1 MFLLQVSVGHIVPG
15 GSADI
20 DGRLRTGDEIMY
32 VDSHCV
38 LNASHHKVVQLMG
51 NAAING
57 RVSLRIRRRLLT
69 TSASVT
75 GQSMPGNHYSVTFCF
90 TLFAW
95 SLFLVTFL
103 FLLSHQNLSFQLNQ
117 LICNIFCHIYSTF
130 QTSSVGLFFIQSSSS
145 QRLMLSL
152 NKLKRMLN

>member
-90 TLFAW
+90 TLFAR
-95 SLFLVTFL
+95 SVFVVTFL
-103 FLLSHQNLSFQLNQ
+103 LSYQNLSFQLNQ
-117 LICNIFCHIYSTF
+117 HVI
-130 QTSSVGLFFIQSSSS
+130 SSAIFIQPFK
-145 QRLMLSL
+145 LLLLSWL
-152 NKLKRMLN
+152 IIHTVFVFPKADIVLEQIKENA